1 MKLAFVFE
9 LDISLDWIWIAK
21 RSTARPTSRLAFEVH
36 RSCGGP
42 EFAELTAYWVRR
54 LLAV

>member
-42 EFAELTAYWVRR
+42 EFAELTAYWVRG